1 MTTTVNKLRSQARD
15 DDTPYNPAK
24 DLAETIRQAMI
35 QVAKVIFS
43 LTYEQGMKIDE
54 INPSFFLLKKSVM
67 EFRTMSFS
75 PASPPVMPSQL
86 DLATESQMKFP
97 SHLILLIS
105 TVSDRL
111 ASKRLK
117 AKHGVST
124 LGELAKRS
132 KGTLISPL
140 GKSTG
145 ETLYNAVHG
154 IDVKSYI
161 KRVFFLILLEV
172 VQYIYIIISST
183 GYIDTFREQ

>member
-1 MTTTVNKLRSQARD
+1 
-15 DDTPYNPAK
+15 
-24 DLAETIRQAMI
+24 
-35 QVAKVIFS
+35 
-43 LTYEQGMKIDE
+43 
-54 INPSFFLLKKSVM
+54 
-67 EFRTMSFS
+67 MSFS

-132 KGTLISPL
+132 KGTLISAL

-154 IDVKSYI
+154 VDVKSYI

-172 VQYIYIIISST
+172 VQYIYLVWDIS
-183 GYIDTFREQ
+183 IRFENNEQAEAFIRQMASKVKSRVDM